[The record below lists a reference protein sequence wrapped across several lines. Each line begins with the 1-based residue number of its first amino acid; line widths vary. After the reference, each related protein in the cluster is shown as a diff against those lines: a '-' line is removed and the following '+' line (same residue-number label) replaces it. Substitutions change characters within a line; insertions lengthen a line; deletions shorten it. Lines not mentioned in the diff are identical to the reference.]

1 VSDMIAETELTSPI
15 SGYIVKSL
23 VSIGDIVRP
32 GQPIYAVY
40 DPKYCIMCSI

>member
-1 VSDMIAETELTSPI
+1 MIAETELTSPI
-15 SGYIVKSL
+15 SGYIVKKF

-40 DPKYCIMCSI
+40 NPKSVMCSI